1 MAGNNAE
8 DNEDGDSSESSG
20 DDSRASRGEGGSAW
34 LRNPDL
40 LQMLQ
45 ESWAKIDRSKNM
57 EILRKDAAE
66 ITDEEEEC
74 GTSILTAGS
83 SSLPS

>member
-8 DNEDGDSSESSG
+8 DNEDSNSSDG
-20 DDSRASRGEGGSAW
+20 SRVNRGEGGSAW